1 MTRIRE
7 AAMELILETE
17 VHANNTAVAD
27 HHLLEGIKIE
37 KEVEIRETIDSREM
51 KVDHRKAESMSNNQT
66 SFKSRHQVPIDLQML
81 LQLSNK
87 DQNPRKTIIKKI
99 LAI

>member
-17 VHANNTAVAD
+17 VLANNTGAAD
-27 HHLLEGIKIE
+27 LHLLEGIKIE
-37 KEVEIRETIDSREM
+37 KEVEILETIDSKEM
-51 KVDHRKAESMSNNQT
+51 KVDLKAESMNNNQI

-81 LQLSNK
+81 LQLNIK
-87 DQNPRKTIIKKI
+87 DQNPRRTIIKII